1 MIDRQIH
8 DWVEHSSQFRSGEP
22 QPLTGFLKI
31 CVPEAVVNIFVRL
44 GSETKL
50 NPRLLRAWCS
60 LFCLA
65 RGKRSIGAI
74 GRGSRKRCATKGF
87 QRVSITYLSTASGF
101 GYCYSLKKRPKQTRK
116 SVISTCQMRRMRH
129 STGWLCRTESRS
141 TRKRMIPRT
150 TQINKRSSG
159 EPKLSPR
166 RLGL

>member
-1 MIDRQIH
+1 MYAYIRLDIYGYRVICKYVFMYIDTYVYMNIYIYMMIDRQIH

-31 CVPEAVVNIFVRL
+31 CVPEAVINIFVRL

-101 GYCYSLKKRPKQTRK
+101 GYCYSLQKRP
-116 SVISTCQMRRMRH
+116 
-129 STGWLCRTESRS
+129 
-141 TRKRMIPRT
+141 
-150 TQINKRSSG
+150 
-159 EPKLSPR
+159 
-166 RLGL
+166 